1 MSNIGPTGKESGVG
15 WSSDTVERE
24 IIGLL
29 QDMTVDWDNE
39 FSGSIDGETRLVADL
54 GFTSIDVVQLAVAIE
69 ELFEQQRLPFQVLL
83 MTSDGRYVEDVSVAE
98 LTDFVTRQLNRE
110 A

>member
-54 GFTSIDVVQLAVAIE
+54 GFTSIDVVQLAVPGAADDLRRALRRGCE
-69 ELFEQQRLPFQVLL
+69 RC
-83 MTSDGRYVEDVSVAE
+83 R
-98 LTDFVTRQLNRE
+98 TD
-110 A
+110 